1 MRVRRCLLLSCVALG
16 SAGTLLLAGP
26 AAAAPRSCCIAPAP
40 TYSVEPGTRKVT
52 FTFSTPANYKP
63 DWMNVGNSGTL
74 RPDGSIK
81 PTHGPDLRGKA
92 SPYTYEDWGPAPGWP
107 TVQYFQI
114 AYSCTLYPTEACP
127 GGEQIV
133 YGSPVKVDI
142 TAPAAPSK
150 PKPVSAD
157 LAQVP
162 PRNGT
167 KACDTARARIVYLN
181 GEIKKAVAN
190 LNFANKLGNST
201 TQKVRKQQLQKRL
214 NDLQGQL
221 PAAVAAGKKSC

>member
-1 MRVRRCLLLSCVALG
+1 
-16 SAGTLLLAGP
+16 
-26 AAAAPRSCCIAPAP
+26 
-40 TYSVEPGTRKVT
+40 VEPGTRKVT

-63 DWMNVGNSGTL
+63 NWLNVGNSGTL

-81 PTHGPDLRGKA
+81 ATAGPDLRGKA

-107 TVQYFQI
+107 TVLYFQI
-114 AYSCTLYPTEACP
+114 AYSCTLPPTDTGETTCP
-127 GGEQIV
+127 GGENIV

-142 TAPAAPSK
+142 AAPASPSK
-150 PKPVSAD
+150 PKPVSAQ
-157 LAQVP
+157 LGKVP

-167 KACDTARARIVYLN
+167 KACDTARARITYLN

-190 LNFANKLGNST
+190 LNFVNKLDNST

-221 PAAVAAGKKSC
+221 SAAVAAGKKSC